1 MDNIQN
7 RVNELHD
14 LLNQYSYEYYIKD
27 NPSVPDSEY
36 DKLLRELIDIENAHP
51 ELKTDDSPTVRV
63 GGEAQSSFEKVNHE
77 TPMLS
82 LGNAFNEEELRR
94 FDERIREHIGK
105 VEYMCELKIDGL
117 AVSLKYEDGRFVQ
130 GLTRGDGTTG
140 EDITENLRTI
150 HAIPLKI
157 KEPLNVEVRGEAYM
171 PRRSFMRLND
181 EREKNEEQPFANPR
195 NAAAG
200 SLRQLDP
207 KLAAKRKLSVFLYSV
222 NDFTDFNA
230 TTQSDALDELDR
242 LGFKTN
248 HERARVEDVTELK
261 DIELSI
267 GRTGVVTPT
276 AILEPIRVAG
286 TTVSRASLHNEDL
299 IKERDIRIGD
309 SVIVKKAGD
318 IIPEVVRSII
328 DRRPNDAKPYRMPT
342 HCPSCGHELV
352 RIEGEV
358 ALRCIN
364 PKCQAQL
371 VEGLIHFVSR
381 QAMNIDGLGNKII
394 QQLYHHQLIKDVGD
408 IFYLTKEDL
417 LPLERMG
424 TKKVENLLSAI
435 EHAKQN
441 SLEHLLFGLGIRH
454 LGAKASQILAEK
466 FETMDRLLKVTEEE
480 LIAIHDIGDKL
491 AQSVVTYLDN
501 EDIKALIEKLK
512 DKNVNMTYKG
522 VKSSEIE
529 GHPEFQ
535 NKTIVLTG
543 KLQQMTRK
551 EATTWLEMQGAKVTS
566 SVTKSTDLVI
576 AGEDAGSKLSK
587 AEQFGTE
594 IWSESQ
600 FIEKQN
606 EISE

>member
-14 LLNQYSYEYYIKD
+14 LLNQYSYEYYVKD

-230 TTQSDALDELDR
+230 TTQSDASVSYTHLTL
-242 LGFKTN
+242 
-248 HERARVEDVTELK
+248 
-261 DIELSI
+261 
-267 GRTGVVTPT
+267 PT
-276 AILEPIRVAG
+276 IL
-286 TTVSRASLHNEDL
+286 
-299 IKERDIRIGD
+299 
-309 SVIVKKAGD
+309 
-318 IIPEVVRSII
+318 
-328 DRRPNDAKPYRMPT
+328 
-342 HCPSCGHELV
+342 LV
-352 RIEGEV
+352 
-358 ALRCIN
+358 
-364 PKCQAQL
+364 
-371 VEGLIHFVSR
+371 
-381 QAMNIDGLGNKII
+381 
-394 QQLYHHQLIKDVGD
+394 
-408 IFYLTKEDL
+408 
-417 LPLERMG
+417 
-424 TKKVENLLSAI
+424 
-435 EHAKQN
+435 
-441 SLEHLLFGLGIRH
+441 
-454 LGAKASQILAEK
+454 
-466 FETMDRLLKVTEEE
+466 
-480 LIAIHDIGDKL
+480 
-491 AQSVVTYLDN
+491 
-501 EDIKALIEKLK
+501 
-512 DKNVNMTYKG
+512 
-522 VKSSEIE
+522 
-529 GHPEFQ
+529 
-535 NKTIVLTG
+535 
-543 KLQQMTRK
+543 
-551 EATTWLEMQGAKVTS
+551 
-566 SVTKSTDLVI
+566 
-576 AGEDAGSKLSK
+576 
-587 AEQFGTE
+587 
-594 IWSESQ
+594 
-600 FIEKQN
+600 
-606 EISE
+606 